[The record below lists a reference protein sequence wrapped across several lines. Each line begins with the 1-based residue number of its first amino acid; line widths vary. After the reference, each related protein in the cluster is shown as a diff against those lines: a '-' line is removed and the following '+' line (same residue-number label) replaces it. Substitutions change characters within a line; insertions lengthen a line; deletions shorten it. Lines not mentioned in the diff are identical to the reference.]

1 MNSIYK
7 NYEDA
12 INDLQTAFSS
22 IAVSAKDLEHAVQ
35 DFFSSHI
42 PPFTEED
49 IIRVRLN
56 PSLTFV
62 QKVRIIREIKK
73 NMKGED

>member
-12 INDLQTAFSS
+12 IKDLQTAFSS
-22 IAVSAKDLEHAVQ
+22 IAVSAKDLGQCVQ
-35 DFFSSHI
+35 DFSSHI

-49 IIRVRLN
+49 VIRVRLN

-62 QKVRIIREIKK
+62 QKVRIIREMKK

>member
-12 INDLQTAFSS
+12 IKDLQTAFSS

-35 DFFSSHI
+35 DFSSHI

-62 QKVRIIREIKK
+62 QKVRIIREMKK